1 MEITRG
7 VIQKAKKVVV
17 YGPEGIGKSTFA
29 SKFPNPV
36 FIDTEGSTSS
46 MDVARLPR
54 PTSWE
59 MLREEIDYVKNN
71 PHVCNTLVIDTIDWA
86 EQLCIEFICA
96 KHQKDGIEGF
106 SYGNGYVYTKEE
118 FGRFLNRLEDVIEKG
133 VNVVLTAHA
142 QMRKFEQPDEMGAY
156 DRYELKLG
164 KRTASQTSPLVK
176 EWSDMLLFA
185 NYKTYSIAVD
195 KDGKKHKGQGGKRVM
210 YTSHHPCWDAKN
222 RYGLDEEL
230 PFDYTEI
237 AHILEK
243 GMGQQGVRHAEN
255 EVPETKRESQD
266 AASAQKE
273 EKTDYS
279 FVNIPEG
286 TPEQMEFNTG
296 PGTNT
301 AADTATNKEN
311 EYAQEDRYFY
321 HAESDCYWM
330 VKKGQK
336 MPTDP
341 DSQISIEI
349 NKARYEAGT
358 AKKAKP
364 PEPDMSKNRTFRLN
378 NYIPRALQDLMYE
391 KLVSEEELLEAVYR
405 RGFFP
410 RGTPFQNL
418 PDEFVEGCL
427 IAAWPKVLAV
437 IQDIRSNYEIP
448 FD

>member
-29 SKFPNPV
+29 SRFPEPV

-59 MLREEIDYVKNN
+59 MLLQEVDYIKNN
-71 PHVCNTLVIDTIDWA
+71 PHICGTLVIDTIDWA

-96 KHQKDGIEGF
+96 KHQKDGIESFG
-106 SYGNGYVYTKEE
+106 YGNGYVYTKEE
-118 FGRFLNRLEDVIEKG
+118 FGRFLNRLEDVIENS

-164 KRTASQTSPLVK
+164 KKTSSQTAPLVK

-195 KDGKKHKGQGGKRVM
+195 DKGKKHKAQGGKRVM

-222 RYGLDEEL
+222 RYGLDDEL
-230 PFDYTEI
+230 PFDYAEI
-237 AHILEK
+237 AHIL
-243 GMGQQGVRHAEN
+243 GSGQN
-255 EVPETKRESQD
+255 RESRQPV
-266 AASAQKE
+266 E
-273 EKTDYS
+273 
-279 FVNIPEG
+279 NIPEARQTDPKPTEEHQEQKKDSFMDIPDG
-286 TPEQMEFNTG
+286 VPEQMEFD
-296 PGTNT
+296 PG
-301 AADTATNKEN
+301 ADTVKETD
-311 EYAQEDRYFY
+311 Q
-321 HAESDCYWM
+321 
-330 VKKGQK
+330 KKV
-336 MPTDP
+336 PT
-341 DSQISIEI
+341 
-349 NKARYEAGT
+349 G
-358 AKKAKP
+358 
-364 PEPDMSKNRTFRLN
+364 PDMSRSQTFRLN
-378 NYIPRALQDLMYE
+378 SYIPKALQDLMYE
-391 KLVSEEELLEAVYR
+391 KLVSEEEVMEAVYR

-418 PDEFVEGCL
+418 PNEFVEGCL
-427 IAAWPKVLAV
+427 VAAWPKVLAV
-437 IQDIRSNYEIP
+437 IQEIRSNYEIP
-448 FD
+448 FE